1 VKTILIRLARELGN
15 DGRLT
20 YDEAG
25 GAGNSKADG
34 RTVIKTARAA
44 KRLWDDFTASH
55 LADRIISRAW
65 QKVAR

>member
-1 VKTILIRLARELGN
+1 MCCIHNASISEIGH
-15 DGRLT
+15 GW
-20 YDEAG
+20 